1 MSSKLVPSSVLI
13 THWLADD
20 LVNIGIIIPAAGRG
34 TRFGSDLPKQYHH
47 LADIPILARTL
58 GSALHVPDVVSV
70 VVAISPDDTWFD
82 PMLEEAGI
90 SDERLHRVDGDVE
103 RQYSIRNALGHPSL
117 TTADVILVHDAVR
130 PLASAELFTRIADAA
145 SEYGAVIPVMPVTD
159 TIKRVSA
166 DGIVHETIPRQDLR
180 RVQTPQGF
188 RADVLRRAYGAASE
202 ADILGTDDASLVE
215 AYGTPVHTIDGEPW
229 NIKVTTSVDIAIA
242 ASLITT

>member
-1 MSSKLVPSSVLI
+1 
-13 THWLADD
+13 
-20 LVNIGIIIPAAGRG
+20 
-34 TRFGSDLPKQYHH
+34 
-47 LADIPILARTL
+47 
-58 GSALHVPDVVSV
+58 
-70 VVAISPDDTWFD
+70 
-82 PMLEEAGI
+82 
-90 SDERLHRVDGDVE
+90 
-103 RQYSIRNALGHPSL
+103 
-117 TTADVILVHDAVR
+117 
-130 PLASAELFTRIADAA
+130 
-145 SEYGAVIPVMPVTD
+145 MPVTD